1 MDFLWDDFLG
11 AVEKV
16 INVLSDEELAGTY
29 WITIKYKTR
38 KNGKVIYRSRFAETD
53 WSEKK
58 EIKYLMYLK
67 SQLIKETKKEL
78 KDLKQELNSLNAAKT
93 LKKKK

>member
-1 MDFLWDDFLG
+1 MK
-11 AVEKV
+11 ER
-16 INVLSDEELAGTY
+16 E
-29 WITIKYKTR
+29 
-38 KNGKVIYRSRFAETD
+38 
-53 WSEKK
+53 K

-93 LKKKK
+93 LKKKI

>member
-1 MDFLWDDFLG
+1 MK
-11 AVEKV
+11 ER
-16 INVLSDEELAGTY
+16 E
-29 WITIKYKTR
+29 
-38 KNGKVIYRSRFAETD
+38 
-53 WSEKK
+53 K

-78 KDLKQELNSLNAAKT
+78 KILKQELIVLSNNKT